1 MTALSKRAL
10 HRLSNVEHRA
20 RGGKRRCLRQ
30 KISVSST
37 PRRYGRALKADR
49 FARRI
54 RPATFPNF
62 EISQLLNSKLT
73 IRILN
78 FNSRLS
84 SVYFKVKSEV
94 VCKLSL
100 QHMAMA

>member
-37 PRRYGRALKADR
+37 PRRYGRALKPIASRAEYDPQLSR
-49 FARRI
+49 
-54 RPATFPNF
+54 TSKFPNSK
-62 EISQLLNSKLT
+62 ISNYLF
-73 IRILN
+73 RILK
-78 FNSRLS
+78 FNSPFL
-84 SVYFKVKSEV
+84 SVYFKVKSV
-94 VCKLSL
+94 IC
-100 QHMAMA
+100 

>member
-1 MTALSKRAL
+1 MCDGVTALSKRAL

-37 PRRYGRALKADR
+37 PRRYGRAHKAER

-54 RPATFPNF
+54 RSATFPNY
-62 EISQLLNSKLT
+62 EISQLYNLKLT
-73 IRILN
+73 FVILEIN
-78 FNSRLS
+78 NRLS
-84 SVYFKVKSEV
+84 SVYFKVKSV
-94 VCKLSL
+94 I
-100 QHMAMA
+100 